1 MQDRC
6 RGKEMGKKV
15 GRGYGEEMEGW
26 KVGNRKIFL
35 AYQFGKIVFF
45 HDNATK

>member
-1 MQDRC
+1 
-6 RGKEMGKKV
+6 MGTRV

-26 KVGNRKIFL
+26 KVENRKIFL

-45 HDNATK
+45 FMTMQQNN